1 MKREK
6 IDKIAGGID
15 EIAGELAADHPA
27 VKKLKD
33 VPVKK
38 KLSALSRVLI
48 AGMLLIAAIAAVG
61 LWMVNAQTGT
71 ITRNWM
77 PSAILAEDL
86 KALTAEYRILQYGH
100 IVSGSEENRQQYEKE
115 MEQLLTE
122 IDERTA
128 LYEGYINKE
137 EDRALLEE
145 ARKQWET
152 YLDVSNQ
159 IMDASR
165 SGETAQAGEWMAA
178 EAEEYFESYNAKI
191 EELVEYNAAGS
202 RAASKKVESTYLFSM
217 IFMLASAA
225 AAIMIGGTV
234 SVAVRTIV
242 VKPLRD
248 IRKAIKGIQEG
259 KLDTHLEYEAK
270 DELGDLSD
278 SIREFIRNL
287 VAIIRDESAILEKMA
302 VGNFDVTSNEKEKY
316 QGDFKSILDSMREIK
331 EKLGTTIS
339 DISRSSLQ
347 VSSASEVMASSAQLL
362 AEGSTEQAE
371 SIQEI
376 VAMVSDMGEKASN
389 GARRAEEAS
398 NYASEVKQQAEK
410 GNVQMERMMKEMDI
424 ISRTS
429 KEIETIIDTIE
440 EIAEQTNLLAL
451 NASIEA
457 ARAGEAGRGFAVVA
471 GEIGKL
477 AGQSAEAATN
487 TRELIQKSM
496 GEVESGNEIAKETAE
511 AFYAVNEGIRK
522 VVELNGIVKTDC
534 ENQAHDVKEIN
545 EGIEVISGVVE
556 SNSAAAQESS
566 ATSQEL
572 AAHAQTLQAML
583 TQFTFS
589 DKNE

>member
-202 RAASKKVESTYLFSM
+202 RAASKKVENTYLFSM

-457 ARAGEAGRGFAVVA
+457 ARAGEMGRGFSVVA
-471 GEIGKL
+471 TQVGEL
-477 AGQSAEAATN
+477 AARSAQAAKKTN
-487 TRELIQKSM
+487 ELITNSIM
-496 GEVESGNEIAKETAE
+496 AVENGKEITERTAE
-511 AFYAVNEGIRK
+511 AFGS
-522 VVELNGIVKTDC
+522 VVEDIEKANS
-534 ENQAHDVKEIN
+534 DVEKITEMVRQNVNTVSDAMQQIERISTMVERNVEISQN
-545 EGIEVISGVVE
+545 TKLVSSNMADIAGKLLEMVE
-556 SNSAAAQESS
+556 S
-566 ATSQEL
+566 
-572 AAHAQTLQAML
+572 
-583 TQFTFS
+583 
-589 DKNE
+589 